1 MHFIEFIPRLLRRPV
16 YFFLLCWMIVSAFG
30 LASRADAHASLVEAV
45 PAAGSELVEA
55 PDRIVLTFNERLEK
69 ELYQLRV
76 YDRDKRLVTEQNAVM
91 NESQTTLTLNLPR
104 IGQGTY
110 LVTYHVISADGHPV
124 NGTYLFAVGESLD
137 GPAPATGIGI
147 GMDHLNYHDGGMLD
161 RFGVKDVLQFAS
173 RIAFYIT
180 MLGFTGLLLWL
191 RWFGTGSPMET
202 KTRLRRLAERWQQ
215 AYLIVYILFMWAH
228 MGDLIGDGGS
238 DALLRLFSHTSIGYA
253 WLGGLLL
260 ALLSFVML
268 YRNALLDYIWVAAV
282 WLAKSLLGHA
292 AAFQPARETLTLDF
306 VHLAASSVWIGGLL
320 TLLTL
325 WRSDREQARRL
336 YPFFSAAALISILVL
351 IVSGVLMTFI
361 FLPDI
366 RYIVETTWGK
376 LLIVKT
382 VLVLLVVA
390 TASLVRYYY
399 RKNNEQRV
407 GSLIRTDALLMVLIL
422 GIVGIFT
429 YLLPA
434 PANEPLNW
442 HVMGD
447 KIHMTAQISPN
458 APGVNDF
465 TVKVWLPEELG
476 KPKQVIMKLQSI
488 DSPEIAPLSVPLEYF
503 EDPSFEESFGMKRY
517 SYKARGA
524 YLPYPGHWKLEVRV
538 MDSNDD
544 ETVYEKEER
553 VF

>member
-1 MHFIEFIPRLLRRPV
+1 MHFKTSVSRLLRRPV
-16 YFFLLCWMIVSAFG
+16 YFFIICWMMVFVFG

-45 PAAGSELVEA
+45 PAASSELVQA
-55 PDRIVLTFNERLEK
+55 PEQVVLTFNERLEK

-76 YDRDKRLVTEQNAVM
+76 YDKDKRLVTEQGPVM
-91 NESQTTLTLNLPR
+91 SDNQMTLTLDLPQL
-104 IGQGTY
+104 GQGTY

-124 NGTYLFAVGESLD
+124 SGTYLFAVGESLSGAEPVAGAD
-137 GPAPATGIGI
+137 
-147 GMDHLNYHDGGMLD
+147 MEHLNYHDNGPLD

-173 RIAFYIT
+173 RIAFYVT
-180 MLGFTGLLLWL
+180 MLGLTGLLLWL
-191 RWFGTGSPMET
+191 RWFGTGSPLET
-202 KTRLRRLAERWQQ
+202 KNRLHRNVERWQQ

-228 MGDLIGDGGS
+228 MGDLIGDGGA
-238 DALLRLFSHTSIGYA
+238 DALLRLFSQTTIGYA

-268 YRNALLDYIWVAAV
+268 YRNALLDYVWVAAV
-282 WLAKSLLGHA
+282 WFAKSLLGHA
-292 AAFQPARETLTLDF
+292 AAFQPAKETLTLDF
-306 VHLAASSVWIGGLL
+306 LHLAASSVWIGGLL
-320 TLLTL
+320 MMLLL
-325 WRSDREQARRL
+325 WRHERDQARKF
-336 YPFFSAAALISILVL
+336 YPFFSTAALISILVL
-351 IVSGVLMTFI
+351 IASGVLMSFI

-366 RYIVETTWGK
+366 RYIVETLWGK

-382 VLVLLVVA
+382 ALVLTVVVA
-390 TASLVRYYY
+390 ASLIRYYY
-399 RKNNEQRV
+399 RKNNERRT
-407 GSLIRTDALLMVLIL
+407 GHLIRADALLMALIL

-429 YLLPA
+429 YLIPA

-442 HVMGD
+442 HVMGA

-465 TVKVWLPEELG
+465 TVKVWLPEKLG